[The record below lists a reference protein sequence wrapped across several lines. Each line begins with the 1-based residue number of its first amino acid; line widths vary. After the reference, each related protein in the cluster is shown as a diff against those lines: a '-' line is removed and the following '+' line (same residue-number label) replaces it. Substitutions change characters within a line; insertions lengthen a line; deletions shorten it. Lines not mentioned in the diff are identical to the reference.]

1 MLRPQMHLIAAG
13 RLYPKA
19 WRQADQFRADRG
31 KGPLQAWPSW
41 CYLPMAAWYAIVS
54 EGNRPPPAHPP
65 GPLERLPRRARTIGN
80 PASLAPADSGQ
91 CRGPFRPAGSGTP
104 GRVK

>member
-31 KGPLQAWPSW
+31 KGTLPAWPLYY
-41 CYLPMAAWYAIVS
+41 CNVNFLNFVK
-54 EGNRPPPAHPP
+54 HP
-65 GPLERLPRRARTIGN
+65 EN
-80 PASLAPADSGQ
+80 K
-91 CRGPFRPAGSGTP
+91 F
-104 GRVK
+104 

>member
-31 KGPLQAWPSW
+31 KSGLPAWPSW
-41 CYLPMAAWYAIVS
+41 CYLPMAAWCAIVS
-54 EGNRPPPAHPP
+54 EGKGPLPAHPP
-65 GPLERLPRRARTIGN
+65 GPPARLPRRARTTGDS
-80 PASLAPADSGQ
+80 ASLAPANSGQ
-91 CRGPFRPAGSGTP
+91 CRRPFRPAGSGTA
-104 GRVK
+104 GGVT